1 MAVTGQKPA
10 AVRVRILGK

>member
-1 MAVTGQKPA
+1 MAVTGQEPA